1 MMKNN
6 FSIFFIIL
14 FLFFTNSCVFKPILI
29 GSDYDF
35 SIKVESGSGNDQI
48 NTKIEDKLRLLDGI
62 KKTFTVIL
70 DSKETKNIL
79 SRDSKGDPS
88 ILEIVINLNYKIKD
102 NGKIL
107 VDKRSTQKSNY
118 NNISDKFELKKFEEI
133 LIDNLIEN
141 LVSDI
146 VSSASNLIL
155 NPMINDN

>member
-1 MMKNN
+1 MPNVLDDPFKCISPFPESRLTWPLSATCIKPLTSSFPN
-6 FSIFFIIL
+6 FNPALVLAWIW
-14 FLFFTNSCVFKPILI
+14 FTI
-29 GSDYDF
+29 
-35 SIKVESGSGNDQI
+35 
-48 NTKIEDKLRLLDGI
+48 
-62 KKTFTVIL
+62 IL

-88 ILEIVINLNYKIKD
+88 ILEVVINLNYKIKD

-107 VDKRSTQKSNY
+107 VDKRSTQKNNY
-118 NNISDKFELKKFEEI
+118 NNISDKFELKKLEEI